1 MTHRLP
7 KRRPPKR
14 HYIWLLIHT
23 LGLMLL
29 GLWVIPAL
37 ISATMTSWSSDLDS
51 PIPAHVSDHF
61 AYMERHLEAPFAGYQ
76 RYQVGSDEQGIVA
89 LSHMATGLMNLV
101 SAQPALKARYKPS
114 SRALVERALHPKHS
128 PYQAPLEQVKELGDH
143 NLYLSHLNLIL
154 GVYRHISDDA
164 TYDALH
170 ELVSRHLQQR
180 SLADGDYHARS
191 YPLPE
196 GSAKGAKTHKWP
208 ADQSVLLASLY
219 LYDKTR
225 KQRLSERPIQGWLK
239 LMESSYTDKQGLHLA
254 ALDEQLSYAKL
265 ARGSALMR
273 SVLYMNQFA
282 PKQAR
287 ALYEAAQKH
296 YAQEWIGLG
305 LGGEREWPPGVD
317 RGRDERSGLLIFG
330 VGGAATLY
338 GLGGARLYRDLSAY
352 ARIMRTLTTFGLPVV
367 LSSRR
372 FYVTSPML
380 AEATLLD
387 VTSARRWFGDWPKE
401 PLSDDAG
408 HPGGCAI
415 FLLFAAALALY
426 EVISVRERIWLIRN
440 H

>member
-14 HYIWLLIHT
+14 HYLWLLIHAFALT
-23 LGLMLL
+23 LLA
-29 GLWVIPAL
+29 LWVLPAL
-37 ISATMTSWSSDLDS
+37 LSATLTNWSSDLDS
-51 PIPAHVSDHF
+51 PAPDHVRDHM
-61 AYMERHLEAPFAGYQ
+61 AYIERHLEAPFEGYQ
-76 RYQVGSDEQGIVA
+76 RYQVGSDDQGIVA
-89 LSHMATGLMNLV
+89 LSHMATGMMNLV
-101 SAQPALKARYKPS
+101 SAESALKARLVAP
-114 SRALVERALHPKHS
+114 SRALVERALSPKLS
-128 PYQAPLEQVKELGDH
+128 PYQEPIAQLKALDDH

-154 GVYRHISDDA
+154 GTYRHISDDA
-164 TYDALH
+164 AYDELH
-170 ELVSRHLQQR
+170 ERISRHLQQR

-191 YPLPE
+191 TPLPE
-196 GSAKGAKTHKWP
+196 GSAKGAKTNKWP
-208 ADQSVLLASLY
+208 ADQSALLASLY

-239 LMESSYTDKQGLHLA
+239 IMESSYTDKQGLHQA
-254 ALDEQLSYAKL
+254 SLDEQLSYAKL
-265 ARGSALMR
+265 ARGSALNR

-287 ALYEAAQKH
+287 ALYETTQKH

-317 RGRDERSGLLIFG
+317 RGRDERSGLILFG
-330 VGGAATLY
+330 VGVGATTY
-338 GLGGARLYRDLSAY
+338 GLGSARLYRDVSAY
-352 ARIMRTLTTFGLPVV
+352 ARIMRTITTLGLPVV

-372 FYVTSPML
+372 FYATSPL
-380 AEATLLD
+380 LTEAILLD
-387 VTSARRWFGDWPKE
+387 ATSARRWFGDWPKT

-408 HPGGCAI
+408 HPGGSAI

-426 EVISVRERIWLIRN
+426 EAISIRERVWLIRN